1 MSLSAAFRENNMNGT
16 RKHCRLVE
24 TRRLIC
30 CLLAFLVLF
39 LCAKCRTAKAESF
52 TGAECIREPLPSSQ
66 SVPAFSS
73 GNAASAA
80 AYALIEQNTH
90 SVLAQANM
98 NSRLPMAS
106 TTKTMTALIVIEN
119 CDLDEL
125 VTVADEAV
133 GTEGSSM
140 YLRYGEVISV
150 RDLLYGLML
159 LSGNDAAIALAVHV
173 GGSVEG
179 FVEMMNGRAERM
191 GLSDTHFVTPNGLH
205 DDEHYTTAYELALI
219 GAEAMKNEAFR
230 EIVSTQYHTSSTGSI
245 QRTMKNKNSLL
256 WDYEGSAGI
265 KTGYTMAAG
274 RCLLFAA
281 EREGMVLVGAVLNCR
296 PMFEAAAE
304 LLDYGFENYSLCTA
318 LNAGVEIARCYVPN
332 ALESIL
338 PLTAESDIMVVVP
351 KGEALE
357 IELRLELSEAAA
369 APIIK
374 GEILGAAELYLDDE
388 FIGRTNLIAAK
399 SVASRDLMFYLRL
412 MINAMTR

>member
-1 MSLSAAFRENNMNGT
+1 MNGT
-16 RKHCRLVE
+16 RKHCRC
-24 TRRLIC
+24 TGIRKLIC
-30 CLLAFLVLF
+30 CLLTFFVLF
-39 LCAKCRTAKAESF
+39 LCVRDQHAKAESF
-52 TGAECIREPLPSSQ
+52 AEAGALRSASISAQ
-66 SVPAFSS
+66 GVPAFSS
-73 GNAASAA
+73 GNAAAA
-80 AYALIEQNTH
+80 ASYALIEMNTH
-90 SVLAQANM
+90 SVLAQTNM

-140 YLRYGEVISV
+140 YLRYDEVVSV

-191 GLSDTHFVTPNGLH
+191 GLSNTHFVTPNGLH
-205 DDEHYTTAYELALI
+205 DNNHYTTAYELALI
-219 GAEAMKNEAFR
+219 GAEAMKNETFR
-230 EIVSTQYHTSSTGSI
+230 EIVSTQYHTASTGSI

-256 WDYEGSAGI
+256 WDYEGGIGI

-281 EREGMVLVGAVLNCR
+281 ERDGMTLVGAVLNCR
-296 PMFEAAAE
+296 PMFEAAAD

-318 LNAGVEIARCYVPN
+318 LNAGAEIARCYVPN

-338 PLTAESDIMVVVP
+338 PLTAESDIIIAVP
-351 KGEALE
+351 KGKALE
-357 IELRLELSEAAA
+357 IELRLDLSKAAA

-374 GEILGAAELYLDDE
+374 GEILGTAELYLDDE

-399 SVASRDLMFYLRL
+399 NIASRDFTFYLRL